1 MSEIPEAD
9 EQTSLVDLEEF
20 LSFDLAG
27 ERYCLEILH
36 VQEIRGWEMVTRV
49 PNQPDYVLGVLNL
62 RGAIVP
68 VYDLRIRLGMPQ
80 GIYGKETVVIVIHLK
95 REGKNKSIGIVVD
108 SVSDVIEADPK
119 QLLATPEF
127 GENLDTTV
135 LKGIIPA
142 DDNMVM
148 LLDIQQIHPVVEGIN
163 EEVSNETAGAR

>member
-1 MSEIPEAD
+1 MSEIAEAE
-9 EQTSLVDLEEF
+9 EQTSLDDLQEF

-49 PNQPDYVLGVLNL
+49 PNQPEYVLGVLNL
-62 RGAIVP
+62 RGSIVP
-68 VYDLRIRLGMPQ
+68 VYDLRVRLGMPQ
-80 GIYGKETVVIVIHLK
+80 GIYDKETVVIVIHLS
-95 REGKNKSIGIVVD
+95 REGKQKSIGIVVD
-108 SVSDVIEADPK
+108 SVSDVIEADPQ

-148 LLDIQQIHPVVEGIN
+148 LLDIQQIHPVIEAVN
-163 EEVSNETAGAR
+163 EESSDETGGVR